1 MVVWEASKFVPLH
14 WCTKQPV
21 YVANKI
27 KTNYTGYFWS
37 HTSGRTNV
45 NHFTSTHMDSYPITL
60 LSLEMIQKL
69 LNELKDK
76 HKQEVWHCSLILWS
90 ITERPGRYCTNSW
103 TPNPRTRGA
112 WPPPWL
118 SHPTKCLARVA
129 QTHGRLALWGGSR
142 SSCAS
147 LPLSSPLHCQ
157 SVERSKKSSLE
168 SRYRRGDQT
177 ALVGRH
183 RRGAEEDAHTC
194 WENRGHR
201 RGLGPGAG
209 PVRGREEEQLQGCL
223 ERAKH
228 PIHAQ
233 VSPWMH
239 NKQLFRSWTEQ
250 LHNLKVSNIL
260 GTDLN

>member
-147 LPLSSPLHCQ
+147 LPLLPSALPECGAKQ
-157 SVERSKKSSLE
+157 EKFTRIKIQERRPNSLGGKTQKRCWGGCSYLLRKQGSQERPRPRGWACAREGGGTAAGVPGKSQAPNSC
-168 SRYRRGDQT
+168 SGFT
-177 ALVGRH
+177 M
-183 RRGAEEDAHTC
+183 
-194 WENRGHR
+194 N
-201 RGLGPGAG
+201 
-209 PVRGREEEQLQGCL
+209 
-223 ERAKH
+223 
-228 PIHAQ
+228 AQ
-233 VSPWMH
+233 
-239 NKQLFRSWTEQ
+239 
-250 LHNLKVSNIL
+250 
-260 GTDLN
+260 